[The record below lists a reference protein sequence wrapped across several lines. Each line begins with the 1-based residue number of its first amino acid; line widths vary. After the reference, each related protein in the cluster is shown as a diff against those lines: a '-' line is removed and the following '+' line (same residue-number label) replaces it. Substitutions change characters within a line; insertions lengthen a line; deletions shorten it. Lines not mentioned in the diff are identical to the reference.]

1 MSHVADWVLSLH
13 GWAVLVVVFALP
25 ALESSAFVGF
35 VFPGEIAVL
44 LGGVLAFEHRVSL
57 PAVLAGAI
65 AGAVVGDTIGYAVGR
80 RYGHRLLSGRIGR
93 LIKQEH
99 RERAERYLAEHGGK
113 AV

>member
-44 LGGVLAFEHRVSL
+44 LGGVLAYEHRISL
-57 PAVLAGAI
+57 VAAIAAAVL
-65 AGAVVGDTIGYAVGR
+65 GAVVGDQIGYLVGR
-80 RYGHRLLSGRIGR
+80 RYGARMLSRLPDR
-93 LIKQEH
+93 LVDDRRLEQS
-99 RERAERYLAEHGGK
+99 RA
-113 AV
+113 